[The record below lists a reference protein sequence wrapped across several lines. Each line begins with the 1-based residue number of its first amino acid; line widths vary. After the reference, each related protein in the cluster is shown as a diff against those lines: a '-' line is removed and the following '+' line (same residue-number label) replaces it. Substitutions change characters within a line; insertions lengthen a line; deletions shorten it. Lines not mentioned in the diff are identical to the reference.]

1 MKLLVF
7 LPGLGQTPLTWQD
20 QVVDL
25 PDGWKAVAPWLK
37 GTRPNK
43 PADFTFASAA
53 DEALALLLPQG
64 VDAAAYCGASVGASV
79 ALTAAVRAPDAVSH
93 LVLTGAQVS
102 PSRGA
107 ILAQRAGIRLTPKRR
122 LAALNVDKERLLSVL
137 DELASLD
144 LSGHLREVVAPTLVI
159 AGGRDPRAVKEA
171 QELVSALPNATLE
184 VVPDA
189 AADVHLEQPKRFNEL
204 LYGFLQEGSGR

>member
-25 PDGWKAVAPWLK
+25 PPGWRAVAPWLR

-53 DEALALLLPQG
+53 DEALSLLLPHG
-64 VDAAAYCGASVGASV
+64 VDSAAFCGASVGASV
-79 ALTAAVRAPDAVSH
+79 ALTAAVRAPDAVSR

-102 PSRGA
+102 PPKGA
-107 ILAQRAGIRLTPKRR
+107 ILAQRAAIKLTPRKR
-122 LAALNVDKERLLSVL
+122 LAAMNVDKDRMLGVL
-137 DELASLD
+137 DELAELD
-144 LSGHLREVVAPTLVI
+144 LSGHLAAITAPTLIVV
-159 AGGRDPRAVKEA
+159 GGRDARGVREA
-171 QELVSALPNATLE
+171 ESLASALPDARLE

-189 AADVHLEQPKRFNEL
+189 GTDVHLDQPKRFNEL
-204 LYGFLQEGSGR
+204 MYGFLGDGA

>member
-25 PDGWKAVAPWLK
+25 PPGWKAVAPWLR

-43 PADFTFASAA
+43 PADFTFAAAA
-53 DEALALLLPQG
+53 DEALSLLLPQG
-64 VDAAAYCGASVGASV
+64 VDSAAYCGASVGASV

-93 LVLTGAQVS
+93 LILTGAQVS
-102 PSRGA
+102 PPRTA
-107 ILAQRAGIRLTPKRR
+107 IVAQRAAVRLTPRKR
-122 LAALNVDKERLLSVL
+122 LAAMNIDKARLLTVL

-144 LSGHLREVVAPTLVI
+144 LSGHLAEVKAPTLVI
-159 AGGRDPRAVKEA
+159 AGGRDPRGVKEA
-171 QELVSALPNATLE
+171 RTLVSLLPAARLE

-189 AADVHLEQPKRFNEL
+189 GADVHVDQPKQFNAL
-204 LYGFLQEGSGR
+204 LYSFLQES

>member
-25 PDGWKAVAPWLK
+25 PPGWRAVAPWLR

-53 DEALALLLPQG
+53 DEALSLLLPHG
-64 VDAAAYCGASVGASV
+64 VDSAAFCGASVGASV
-79 ALTAAVRAPDAVSH
+79 ALTAAVRAPDAVSR

-102 PSRGA
+102 PPKGA
-107 ILAQRAGIRLTPKRR
+107 ILAQRAAIKLTPRKR
-122 LAALNVDKERLLSVL
+122 LAAMNVDKDRMLGVL
-137 DELASLD
+137 DELAELD
-144 LSGHLREVVAPTLVI
+144 LSGHLAAITAPTLLVV
-159 AGGRDPRAVKEA
+159 GGRDARGVREA
-171 QELVSALPNATLE
+171 ESLASALPDARLE

-189 AADVHLEQPKRFNEL
+189 GADVHLDQPKRFNEL
-204 LYGFLQEGSGR
+204 MYGFLGDGA

>member
-25 PDGWKAVAPWLK
+25 PPGWKAVAPWLR

-53 DEALALLLPQG
+53 DEALSLLLPHG
-64 VDAAAYCGASVGASV
+64 VDAAALCGASVGASV
-79 ALTAAVRAPDAVSH
+79 ALTAAVRAPGAVSH

-102 PSRGA
+102 PPRSA
-107 ILAQRAGIRLTPKRR
+107 ILAQRAAIRLTPRRR
-122 LAALNVDKERLLSVL
+122 LAAMNVDKDRMLRVL
-137 DELASLD
+137 DELADLD
-144 LSGHLREVVAPTLVI
+144 LSGHLADVVVPTLVV
-159 AGGRDPRAVKEA
+159 AGGRDARGVRDAEA
-171 QELVSALPNATLE
+171 LASALPNARLE

-189 AADVHLEQPKRFNEL
+189 SADVHLDQPRRFNEL
-204 LYGFLQEGSGR
+204 LYGFLGD

>member
-25 PDGWKAVAPWLK
+25 PDGWRAVAPWLR

-43 PADFTFASAA
+43 PADFTFTAAA
-53 DEALALLLPQG
+53 DEALSLLLPQG

-79 ALTAAVRAPDAVSH
+79 ALTAAVRAPAAVSH

-102 PSRGA
+102 PPRAA
-107 ILAQRAGIRLTPKRR
+107 ILAQRAAIRLTPRRR
-122 LAALNVDKERLLSVL
+122 LASLSIDKDRLLTVL
-137 DELASLD
+137 DELADLD
-144 LSGHLREVVAPTLVI
+144 LTGHLADVVAPTLVI
-159 AGGRDPRAVKEA
+159 AGGRDARGVKDAES
-171 QELVSALPNATLE
+171 LVAALPHARLE
-184 VVPDA
+184 VVADA
-189 AADVHLEQPKRFNEL
+189 GADVHLEQPKRFNEL
-204 LYGFLQEGSGR
+204 LYGFLTANE

>member
-1 MKLLVF
+1 MTLLVF

-25 PDGWKAVAPWLK
+25 PPGWKAVAPWLR

-53 DEALALLLPQG
+53 DEALSLLLPQG
-64 VDAAAYCGASVGASV
+64 VDSAAYCGASVGASV
-79 ALTAAVRAPDAVSH
+79 ALTAAMRAPGAVSH

-107 ILAQRAGIRLTPKRR
+107 ILAQRAAIRLTPRKR
-122 LAALNVDKERLLSVL
+122 LAALNIDKDRMLRVL
-137 DELASLD
+137 DELADLD
-144 LSGHLREVVAPTLVI
+144 LSGHLAEVVAPTLVVV
-159 AGGRDPRAVKEA
+159 GGRDARGVREA
-171 QELVSALPNATLE
+171 EELVVALPHARLA

-189 AADVHLEQPKRFNEL
+189 ATDVHLDQPKRFNEL
-204 LYGFLQEGSGR
+204 LYGFLADTGGV

>member
-25 PDGWKAVAPWLK
+25 PDGWKAVAPWLR

-43 PADFTFASAA
+43 PADFTFVGAA
-53 DEALALLLPQG
+53 DEALALLLPEG
-64 VDAAAYCGASVGASV
+64 VNSAAYCGASVGASV

-93 LVLTGAQVS
+93 LVLTGAQIS
-102 PSRGA
+102 PSKAA
-107 ILAQRAGIRLTPKRR
+107 ILAQRTVVRLTPRKR
-122 LAALNVDKERLLSVL
+122 LAALNIDKDRFLTVL
-137 DELASLD
+137 DELADLD
-144 LSGHLREVVAPTLVI
+144 LTGQLAKVTAPVLLVAGAQDA
-159 AGGRDPRAVKEA
+159 AGIEA
-171 QELVSALPNATLE
+171 AEALAAALPNARLE

-189 AADVHLEQPKRFNEL
+189 GADVHTEQPKRFNEL
-204 LYGFLQEGSGR
+204 LYGFLA